1 MLLDLSIKGFPA
13 ERCELANESMNYKAV
28 IKHLANDCKQIKG
41 SCVLDCGKQLLRNEI
56 DDHMNQCPNY
66 VQREK

>member
-1 MLLDLSIKGFPA
+1 
-13 ERCELANESMNYKAV
+13 MNYKAV
-28 IKHLANDCKQIKG
+28 IKLLANECKQIKG
-41 SCVLDCGKQLLRNEI
+41 SFELDCGKQLLRNEI